1 MHTRAAGLPP
11 KVKSRIWSNP
21 YAEDR
26 RFLADIFSS
35 MPDGIA
41 NRISEEWERRY
52 SKQGRRESNIYAMS
66 VRDELLAEL
75 VPENGLPLHATD
87 DEISDAAEQAVKNL
101 RGRLKAGG
109 SEDDLLALLSRTVRR
124 YRIEMPRCKSMAG
137 TLSRML
143 DEAWW
148 RRALR
153 KRFRVVEHAAIK
165 AGCVHRRAAPYISD
179 EAFKRHQRHQRK
191 TKALLENLE
200 AINESTGETFTLEE
214 LRESSPANPSI
225 RRFAMLACVRGLEAR
240 AKELGFEAVFVTT
253 TCPSRMHARHEKS
266 GDQNKNYDGTSPR
279 QAQAYLGRLW
289 NSAIRKLGHMG
300 IKPGQEF
307 FGLRTVEPH
316 HDGTPHWHM
325 LAFVSPA
332 HVETFTDT
340 LREYALKDSPNEP
353 GANERRFTV
362 VRIDPKKG
370 SAAGYIAKYVSKNTD
385 GHGVG
390 EDFEAEGGA
399 SENAPRVVVWS
410 RTWGIR
416 QFQFFGVG
424 TVSPFRELY
433 RLDSVPVALDELIGD
448 LFIAAKNADFA
459 AYIRAR
465 ESRGIKLSLLF
476 EDEPSKRYPGEQ
488 ARKLRGLNVTGDA
501 GQVPIVTRP
510 DNWSI
515 RIRQKPSDGFPWT
528 CINNSAPVDL
538 NGDFSGFE
546 SVKNRPNRL
555 RDVNVENLDG
565 KGWWRVA
572 QSREPLPNSEPSL

>member
-1 MHTRAAGLPP
+1 
-11 KVKSRIWSNP
+11 
-21 YAEDR
+21 
-26 RFLADIFSS
+26 
-35 MPDGIA
+35 MPNGIA
-41 NRISEEWERRY
+41 NRISAEWGRRY
-52 SKQGRRESNIYAMS
+52 SAQGRFKSNQYAMD
-66 VRDELLAEL
+66 VRDDLLPELF
-75 VPENGLPLHATD
+75 PETGLPFHATD
-87 DEISDAAEQAVKNL
+87 DEITDAAERAVKNL
-101 RGRLKAGG
+101 RGRLKAKVSDG
-109 SEDDLLALLSRTVRR
+109 DLLALLARAARR
-124 YRIEMPRCKSMAG
+124 YRIEMPHCKSISG

-179 EAFKRHQRHQRK
+179 EAFGRHQRHQRK

-200 AINESTGETFTLEE
+200 AINETTGETFTLEE

-225 RRFAMLACVRGLEAR
+225 RRFAMLACVRGLEER
-240 AKELGFEAVFVTT
+240 AKELGFEAVFVTI

-266 GDQNKNYDGTSPR
+266 GDPNKNYDGTSPR
-279 QAQAYLGRLW
+279 QGQTYLGRLW
-289 NSAIRKLGHMG
+289 NSATRKLARMG
-300 IKPGQEF
+300 IKPGEEF

-332 HVETFTDT
+332 HVEIFTDT

-353 GANERRFTV
+353 GASERRFTV
-362 VRIDPKKG
+362 ERIDPKKG

-385 GHGVG
+385 GYGVG

-399 SENAPRVVVWS
+399 CENAPRVVVWS
-410 RTWGIR
+410 RLWGIR

-424 TVSPFRELY
+424 AVSPFRELY
-433 RLDSVPVALDELIGD
+433 RLDSVPESLEELIGD
-448 LFIAAKNADFA
+448 LFNAAKKADFA

-465 ESRGIKLSLLF
+465 EAKRVKLSLFF

-488 ARKLRGLNVTGDA
+488 ARKLRGLSVIGDA
-501 GQVPIVTRP
+501 GPVPITTRP

-515 RIRQKPSDGFPWT
+515 RVRQKPDEGFPWT

-538 NGDFSGFE
+538 KREFLRDAGL
-546 SVKNRPNRL
+546 KNRPNRL
-555 RDVNVENLDG
+555 RDGGSENWSG
-565 KGWWRVA
+565 KGGRGVA
-572 QSREPLPNSEPSL
+572 QSREPLPNPGPSL

>member
-1 MHTRAAGLPP
+1 
-11 KVKSRIWSNP
+11 
-21 YAEDR
+21 
-26 RFLADIFSS
+26 
-35 MPDGIA
+35 MPNGIA
-41 NRISEEWERRY
+41 NRISAEWERRY
-52 SKQGRRESNIYAMS
+52 SAQGRFKSNQYVMD
-66 VRDELLAEL
+66 VRDDLLPELF
-75 VPENGLPLHATD
+75 PETGLPFHATD
-87 DEISDAAEQAVKNL
+87 GEIADAAERAVKNL
-101 RGRLKAGG
+101 RGRLKANV
-109 SEDDLLALLSRTVRR
+109 SEDDLFAMLRR
-124 YRIEMPRCKSMAG
+124 AARRHQIEIPHCKSIGG

-153 KRFRVVEHAAIK
+153 KRFRKVEHAAIK
-165 AGCVHRRAAPYISD
+165 AGCVHRRAAPYISN
-179 EAFKRHQRHQRK
+179 EAFTRHQSHQRK

-214 LRESSPANPSI
+214 LRERSPANPSI
-225 RRFAMLACVRGLEAR
+225 RRVQMFVGFRGLEEYS
-240 AKELGFEAVFVTT
+240 KELGFKGVFVTI

-266 GDQNKNYDGTSPR
+266 GDPNKNYDETSPR
-279 QAQAYLGRLW
+279 QAQVYLGRLW
-289 NSAIRKLGHMG
+289 NSATSKLARVG
-300 IKPGQEF
+300 IKTGQEF

-332 HVETFTDT
+332 HEETFVAT

-353 GANERRFTV
+353 GASERRFTV

-410 RTWGIR
+410 RLWGIR

-424 TVSPFRELY
+424 TLSPFRELH
-433 RLDSVPVALDELIGD
+433 RLDSVPEALESLIGD
-448 LFIAAKNADFA
+448 LFNAAKNTDFA

-465 ESRGIKLSLLF
+465 EAQQAKLSLF
-476 EDEPSKRYPGEQ
+476 YEDEPSKRYPGEQ
-488 ARKLRGLNVTGDA
+488 TRKLRGLSVIGDA
-501 GQVPIVTRP
+501 GPVPITTRP

-515 RIRQKPSDGFPWT
+515 RVRQKPDEGFPWT

-538 NGDFSGFE
+538 KREFLLDVGL
-546 SVKNRPNRL
+546 KNRPNRL
-555 RDVNVENLDG
+555 RDGGSENWSG
-565 KGWWRVA
+565 KGGRGVA
-572 QSREPLPNSEPSL
+572 QSREPLPNSGPSL